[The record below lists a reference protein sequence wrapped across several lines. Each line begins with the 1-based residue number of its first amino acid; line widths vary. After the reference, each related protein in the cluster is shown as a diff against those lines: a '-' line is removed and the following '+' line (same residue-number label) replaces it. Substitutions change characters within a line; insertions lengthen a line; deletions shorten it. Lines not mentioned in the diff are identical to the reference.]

1 MNCRYLTSKQY
12 LTINMK
18 QCMVIEIEIIQLFSK
33 FCLDKGRKGHQ
44 VPDHV
49 DEDDSPGEGKVDGG
63 VCVDV
68 QHRVQLHPV
77 QGQLD
82 VLFIQVVCPIHVS
95 TSSQSK
101 IILVT
106 LKFSSLSFIFPAKID
121 EAGFVVELQTVE
133 QSTAVSWLDNVG
145 QMVDEFRH
153 GGEGSD
159 GATAEDEKDDE
170 HVDADGGAGVG
181 ALDHQHDA
189 HGDLFSVDVAGPQG

>member
-1 MNCRYLTSKQY
+1 
-12 LTINMK
+12 
-18 QCMVIEIEIIQLFSK
+18 MVIEIEIIQLFSK

-49 DEDDSPGEGKVDGG
+49 DEDDSPGEGKVNGG

-68 QHRVQLHPV
+68 QHRVQLNPV

-95 TSSQSK
+95 TSSQSVNRNRFARMAIFVRTALPK

-189 HGDLFSVDVAGPQG
+189 HGDLFSVDVACPQG

>member
-77 QGQLD
+77 QGQLN

-95 TSSQSK
+95 TSSQS
-101 IILVT
+101 V
-106 LKFSSLSFIFPAKID
+106 
-121 EAGFVVELQTVE
+121 
-133 QSTAVSWLDNVG
+133 
-145 QMVDEFRH
+145 
-153 GGEGSD
+153 
-159 GATAEDEKDDE
+159 
-170 HVDADGGAGVG
+170 
-181 ALDHQHDA
+181 
-189 HGDLFSVDVAGPQG
+189 